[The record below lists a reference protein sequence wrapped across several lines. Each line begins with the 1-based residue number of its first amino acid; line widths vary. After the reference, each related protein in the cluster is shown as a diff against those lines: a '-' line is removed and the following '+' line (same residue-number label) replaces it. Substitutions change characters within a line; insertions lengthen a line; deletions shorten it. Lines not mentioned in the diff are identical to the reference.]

1 MAPAKVKAW
10 LRPVLRQR
18 RRLRLWRKQLV
29 IFFAV
34 VGPGLI
40 TSNVDNDAGGIY
52 TYSLAGAQFG
62 YLLLWTLIP
71 MTVILFVTQEMTA
84 RLGVMTGKG
93 LSDLIREEFGFR
105 TTVFLML
112 GVLAVALGNILAEF
126 AGVAASLELF
136 GVSRYLSVPAAAL
149 LVWLLVVKGTYKG
162 VEKVFLA
169 ICVFYLAYVFSAF
182 MAKPDWT
189 AAAYQ
194 TIRPTVVW
202 SSSYLLLLLAMIGS
216 TIAPWQHFYLQSAVV
231 EKGIPRERY
240 WETRVDVL
248 VGSISCMVI
257 VFFIIVCCAATLH
270 ATGQTQIRD
279 AAEAAAALRPLAGP
293 YASALFAFGL
303 LNASLFA
310 ASIVPLST
318 AYVICE
324 GLGVEAG
331 VDKRFREAP
340 IFYWLYTALILV
352 GAGLILLPDTPLVRI
367 MVLSQ
372 AVNAFLLPVVLVF
385 ILLLVNRSDLV
396 GKWRNSPAW
405 NGVAWATVIG
415 VSLLT
420 LLLVYLG
427 VTGAPVSLNLA
438 SP

>member
-1 MAPAKVKAW
+1 
-10 LRPVLRQR
+10 
-18 RRLRLWRKQLV
+18 
-29 IFFAV
+29 
-34 VGPGLI
+34 
-40 TSNVDNDAGGIY
+40 
-52 TYSLAGAQFG
+52 
-62 YLLLWTLIP
+62 
-71 MTVILFVTQEMTA
+71 
-84 RLGVMTGKG
+84 
-93 LSDLIREEFGFR
+93 
-105 TTVFLML
+105 
-112 GVLAVALGNILAEF
+112 
-126 AGVAASLELF
+126 
-136 GVSRYLSVPAAAL
+136 
-149 LVWLLVVKGTYKG
+149 
-162 VEKVFLA
+162 
-169 ICVFYLAYVFSAF
+169 
-182 MAKPDWT
+182 
-189 AAAYQ
+189 
-194 TIRPTVVW
+194 
-202 SSSYLLLLLAMIGS
+202 LLLAMIGS

-352 GAGLILLPDTPLVRI
+352 GAGLILLPNTPLVRI

-427 VTGAPVSLNLA
+427 VTGAPVSLNPA

>member
-1 MAPAKVKAW
+1 
-10 LRPVLRQR
+10 
-18 RRLRLWRKQLV
+18 
-29 IFFAV
+29 
-34 VGPGLI
+34 
-40 TSNVDNDAGGIY
+40 
-52 TYSLAGAQFG
+52 
-62 YLLLWTLIP
+62 
-71 MTVILFVTQEMTA
+71 MTA

-189 AAAYQ
+189 AAAYR

-279 AAEAAAALRPLAGP
+279 AAEAAEALRPLAGP
-293 YASALFAFGL
+293 YASRLFAFGL

-352 GAGLILLPDTPLVRI
+352 GAGLILLPNTPLVRI

-427 VTGAPVSLNLA
+427 VTGAPVSLNPA

>member
-1 MAPAKVKAW
+1 MGTAKVRAW
-10 LRPVLRQR
+10 LAPVRRQTVR
-18 RRLRLWRKQLV
+18 FRLWRRQLAV
-29 IFFAV
+29 FLAV

-71 MTVILFVTQEMTA
+71 MTIILYVTGEMVA
-84 RLGVMTGKG
+84 RMGVVTGKG

-105 TTVFLML
+105 ATFFLML
-112 GVLAVALGNILAEF
+112 AVLAVALGNILAEF

-136 GVSRYLSVPAAAL
+136 GISRYVSVPVAAA
-149 LVWLLVVKGTYKG
+149 LVWLLVVRGTYRS
-162 VEKVFLA
+162 VEKIFLA
-169 ICVFYLAYVFSAF
+169 ICVFYLAYVFSALF
-182 MAKPDWT
+182 AKPDWYL
-189 AAAYQ
+189 AAYHTGIP
-194 TIRPTVVW
+194 TIEW
-202 SSSYLLLLLAMIGS
+202 NSSYLLLLLAMVGS

-231 EKGIPRERY
+231 EKAVPRDRY
-240 WETRVDVL
+240 WETRADVL

-257 VFFIIVCCAATLH
+257 VFFIVVCCAATLY
-270 ATGQTQIRD
+270 ATGNTQIGD

-318 AYVICE
+318 AFIICE
-324 GLGVEAG
+324 GLGVETG
-331 VDKRFREAP
+331 VDKSFREAP

-372 AVNAFLLPVVLVF
+372 TVNAFLLPVVLIF
-385 ILLLVNRSDLV
+385 ILRLVNRTDLM
-396 GKWRNSPAW
+396 GAWRNSRAY
-405 NGVAWATVIG
+405 NTVAWITVLT
-415 VSLLT
+415 VSALT
-420 LLLVYLG
+420 LVLAYLG
-427 VTGAPVSLNLA
+427 LTGAPVSL
-438 SP
+438 SPS